1 MLSDSIKKELITIVG
16 KEYFSDSPED
26 LYVYGYDST
35 PLLHHAPEAIIRP
48 GNTAEVAA
56 IVKLANQNKIPIIP
70 RGSGTNLS
78 GGSIAVQG
86 GIVMVMNRMNRI
98 IDIDKEN
105 LTATVEPG
113 VITTEL
119 HNAVEKLGLF
129 YPPDPGSMKVSSIGG
144 NVAENAGGPRCF
156 KYGVTKDYILGLE
169 LVLPTGEI
177 IKTGGYTVKD
187 VAGYNLTQ
195 LFIGSEG
202 TLGIVTKIIV
212 KLIPFPHARKTL
224 LVYFKR
230 LVDAAQAVSK
240 IVEAK
245 VIPVTLEMLDRLTI
259 KCVEDYAKIGLPL
272 DIDALL
278 WIEVD
283 GVPAAI
289 EEDAKSVEK
298 VARECNAVEVKVAQ
312 SKEEA
317 DQLAMARRSALA
329 ALARSRPTTILE
341 DATVPRSNL
350 AAMVTEV
357 TKIAEKYQLQIA
369 TFGHAGDGNLHPTIL
384 TDERDTAEMERVHK
398 AVNEIFEAALKLNGT
413 ISGEHGIGIAK
424 AQFLPQQVGSSG
436 IDTMRKIKD
445 ALDPNGILNPGKIFV
460 NKVASR

>member
-1 MLSDSIKKELITIVG
+1 MITENIKQELMKLVG
-16 KEYFSDSPED
+16 KENYFDSPED

-35 PLLHHAPEAIIRP
+35 PLLHYPPEAIVRP
-48 GNTAEVAA
+48 ANTAEISAL
-56 IVKLANQNKIPIIP
+56 VKLANQYKFPIIP

-78 GGSIAVQG
+78 GGSIPVQG
-86 GIVMVMNRMNRI
+86 GIVMILNRLNRI
-98 IDIDKEN
+98 LEIDKEN

-113 VITTEL
+113 VITTDL
-119 HNAVEKLGLF
+119 HTAVEKLGLF
-129 YPPDPGSMKVSSIGG
+129 YPPDPGSMKVSTLGG

-156 KYGVTKDYILGLE
+156 KYGVTKDYVLGLE
-169 LVLPTGEI
+169 IVLPDGEI
-177 IKTGGYTVKD
+177 LNTGGKSVKD

-212 KLIPFPHARKTL
+212 KLIPLPQSRKTL
-224 LVYFKR
+224 LVYFKE
-230 LVDAAQAVSK
+230 LVHAAQAVSK

-245 VIPVTLEMLDRLTI
+245 VIPVTLEILDRLTI

-272 DIDALL
+272 DVDAIL

-283 GVPAAI
+283 GVPAAV
-289 EEDAKSVEK
+289 EEDAKSVEQ
-298 VARECNAVEVKVAQ
+298 VVRECHAVEVKVAK

-329 ALARSRPTTILE
+329 ALARTRPTTILE

-350 AAMVTEV
+350 AAMVTEI
-357 TKIAEKYQLQIA
+357 TNIAQKYQLQIA

-398 AVNEIFEAALKLNGT
+398 AVEEIFTAALKLGGT

-424 AQFLPQQVGSSG
+424 AKFLPQQVGIPG
-436 IDTMRKIKD
+436 INTMRKIKD
-445 ALDPNGILNPGKIFV
+445 VLDPNGILNPGKIFI
-460 NKVASR
+460 NH

>member
-1 MLSDSIKKELITIVG
+1 MLSESVKQELIKLVG
-16 KEYFSDSPED
+16 KDNYLDTPED

-35 PLLHHAPEAIIRP
+35 PLLHFAPEAIIRP
-48 GNTAEVAA
+48 ANTEEISAV
-56 IVKLANQNKIPIIP
+56 VKLANQYKFPLIP

-98 IDIDKEN
+98 IEIDKEN

-113 VITTEL
+113 VITSEL
-119 HNAVEKLGLF
+119 HTAVEKLGLF
-129 YPPDPGSMKVSSIGG
+129 YPPDPGSMKVSTLGG

-156 KYGVTKDYILGLE
+156 KYGVTKDYVLGLE
-169 LVLPTGEI
+169 IVLPTGEI
-177 IKTGGYTVKD
+177 IKTGGKAVKD

-202 TLGIVTKIIV
+202 TLGVVTQIIV
-212 KLIPFPHARKTL
+212 KLIPFPSARKTL
-224 LVYFKR
+224 LVYFKE
-230 LVDAAQAVSK
+230 LVNAAQAVSK

-272 DIDALL
+272 DVEALL

-283 GVPAAI
+283 GVPAAV
-289 EEDAKSVEK
+289 EADAIAVERVVK
-298 VARECNAVEVKVAQ
+298 ECNATEVKIAK
-312 SKEEA
+312 SKEEE

-350 AAMVTEV
+350 AAMVQEI
-357 TKIAEKYQLQIA
+357 TKIAQKYQLQIA

-398 AVNEIFEAALKLNGT
+398 AVEEIFAAALKLGGT
-413 ISGEHGIGIAK
+413 ISGEHGIGMAK
-424 AQFLPQQVGSSG
+424 AKFLPQQVGIAG

-445 ALDPNGILNPGKIFV
+445 ALDPNNILNPGKIFLE
-460 NKVASR
+460 KEARI

>member
-1 MLSDSIKKELITIVG
+1 MIDKDIKQTLIGIVG
-16 KEYFSDSPED
+16 SENYLDSPED

-35 PLLHHAPEAIIRP
+35 PLLHYPPEAIVRP
-48 GNTAEVAA
+48 ANTEQVSA
-56 IVKLANQNKIPIIP
+56 IVKLANQYKFPIIP

-86 GIVMVMNRMNRI
+86 GVVIAMNRFNRI
-98 IDIDKEN
+98 LEIDQEN
-105 LTATVEPG
+105 LSATVEPG
-113 VITTEL
+113 IITTDL
-119 HNAVEKLGLF
+119 HTAVEQLGLF
-129 YPPDPGSMKVSSIGG
+129 YPPDPGSMKVSTLGG

-156 KYGVTKDYILGLE
+156 KYGVTKDYILALE

-177 IKTGGYTVKD
+177 LHTGRKTVKD

-195 LFIGSEG
+195 LMIGSEG
-202 TLGIVTKIIV
+202 TLGIVTQIIV
-212 KLIPFPHARKTL
+212 KLIPFPPSRKTL
-224 LVYFKR
+224 LVYFKE
-230 LVDAAQAVSK
+230 LVNAAQAVSK

-259 KCVEDYAKIGLPL
+259 KCVEEYAKIGLPL

-283 GVPAAI
+283 GVPAVV
-289 EEDAKSVEK
+289 EEDAKAVEK
-298 VARECNAVEVKVAQ
+298 VVRECHAVEVKVAKT
-312 SKEEA
+312 KEEA

-341 DATVPRSNL
+341 DATVPRSKL
-350 AAMVTEV
+350 AEMVTEI
-357 TKIAEKYQLQIA
+357 TRIAEKYQLQIA

-384 TDERDTAEMERVHK
+384 TDERDKVEMERVHK
-398 AVNEIFEAALKLNGT
+398 AVEEIFAVALKLDGT

-424 AQFLPQQVGSSG
+424 AKFLPQQVGIPG

-445 ALDPNGILNPGKIFV
+445 ALDPNNILNPGKIFIR
-460 NKVASR
+460 N